1 MRINITEAEYKAIMW
16 AIDQIDSN
24 IMAGTCDEYE
34 MAATVVV
41 DKLNDIKNKYRR
53 AKRK

>member
-1 MRINITEAEYKAIMW
+1 MRINITEAEYKAIDW

-24 IMAGTCDEYE
+24 IMAGPRDEYE
-34 MAATVVV
+34 IVANLVI
-41 DKLNDIKNKYRR
+41 DKLNNIKNKYRH

>member
-1 MRINITEAEYKAIMW
+1 MRINITEAEYQAIDW

-34 MAATVVV
+34 ASATVVI
-41 DKLNDIKNKYRR
+41 DKLNNVKNKYRH

>member
-1 MRINITEAEYKAIMW
+1 MRINITESEYKAIDW
-16 AIDQIDSN
+16 AIDQISSN

-34 MAATVVV
+34 MAAFVVIG
-41 DKLNDIKNKYRR
+41 KLDNIKNKYRH